1 MSTKPSVFSWQT
13 TSLPIDTTTTM
24 DKVEMMRTAGNLRA
38 TTTTTS
44 TTTKISS
51 TTQPVAIDF
60 GLNEVYDDKTDKNDE
75 RIIQTLPVKSSEKIS
90 KMKKDFIPKIELT
103 KTNSLSSL
111 LGNKLKG
118 SKRKVLLDPSY
129 LTGCTKKGKQKQ
141 GKGFKL
147 L

>member
-1 MSTKPSVFSWQT
+1 
-13 TSLPIDTTTTM
+13 
-24 DKVEMMRTAGNLRA
+24 MMRTAGNLRA

-60 GLNEVYDDKTDKNDE
+60 GLNEVYDDKTHENDE
-75 RIIQTLPVKSSEKIS
+75 RIIQTLPAKSSEKIS

-103 KTNSLSSL
+103 KIKGLSSL

-118 SKRKVLLDPSY
+118 NKRKILLDPSY
-129 LTGCTKKGKQKQ
+129 LTGCTKKGK
-141 GKGFKL
+141 L
-147 L
+147 